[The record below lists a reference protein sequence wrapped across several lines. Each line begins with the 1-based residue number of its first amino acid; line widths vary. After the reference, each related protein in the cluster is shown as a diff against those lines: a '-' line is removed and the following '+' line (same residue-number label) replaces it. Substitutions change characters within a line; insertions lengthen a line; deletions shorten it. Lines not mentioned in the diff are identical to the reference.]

1 MRHSVA
7 AHGLLEDFEELMR
20 SRTAAVALVAISV
33 AAAASGIGTVAGLTQ
48 TTKPQY
54 ETRQARMLKTRGSG
68 NKLLVPGAVRN
79 APDGDMQTPAPAS
92 KAAAKMNQAPMC
104 EVIFD
109 NFVNLLVAVAIDEK
123 LVGLVPPYGQLDA
136 STRPGSRTLEGL
148 AEYSDGTMGTFGPQT
163 VNCPAA
169 SGVRFELRP

>member
-1 MRHSVA
+1 
-7 AHGLLEDFEELMR
+7 MR
-20 SRTAAVALVAISV
+20 SRTAAVALVAISL
-33 AAAASGIGTVAGLTQ
+33 AAAASGIGTGAGLTQ
-48 TTKPQY
+48 SPKRLY
-54 ETRQARMLKTRGSG
+54 ETRQARMLKTRDSG
-68 NKLLVPGAVRN
+68 YKLLVPGAVRT

-92 KAAAKMNQAPMC
+92 K
-104 EVIFD
+104 
-109 NFVNLLVAVAIDEK
+109 
-123 LVGLVPPYGQLDA
+123 VPPYGQLDA

>member
-1 MRHSVA
+1 
-7 AHGLLEDFEELMR
+7 MR
-20 SRTAAVALVAISV
+20 SRTATVALVAISL

-48 TTKPQY
+48 TSKPPY
-54 ETRQARMLKTRGSG
+54 ETRQARMLRTRGSG
-68 NKLLVPGAVRN
+68 NKLLLPGAVRN
-79 APDGDMQTPAPAS
+79 APDGDRQTPAPAS
-92 KAAAKMNQAPMC
+92 KAAAAAKSNQAPMC

-148 AEYSDGTMGTFGPQT
+148 AEYSDGTMGTFGPQI
-163 VNCPAA
+163 VNCPAG